1 MAKRV
6 YDIEVVRHDKNLV
19 GEGPAWNVAEQALYW
34 VDIHAPAIQRLGFDG
49 AFRSYPMP
57 RAVGSFVFRQGGGL
71 IAGMKGGFCA
81 VDLEAGSVE
90 HIADPEPQ
98 HPANRLN
105 DGKCDRRGRY
115 WCGTL
120 DANQAEPT
128 GSIYRLDSDR
138 TVHRMDT
145 GFTVSNGMAFTP
157 DDSRMYFSDS
167 RGETVYT
174 YDFDVAAGTIRNRQ
188 VFLSTR
194 DMPGR
199 IDGATCDAEG
209 CYWGALV
216 HDWAIVRFDPQGRL
230 DRMIRLPIRHPT
242 MCAFG
247 GPNMDILYVTSA
259 STWMTEQEAPSQP
272 LAGALFAIHN
282 TGSTGVPEPHF
293 AG

>member
-1 MAKRV
+1 M
-6 YDIEVVRHDKNLV
+6 
-19 GEGPAWNVAEQALYW
+19 
-34 VDIHAPAIQRLGFDG
+34 
-49 AFRSYPMP
+49 FRK
-57 RAVGSFVFRQGGGL
+57 GGGL
-71 IAGMKGGFCA
+71 IAGLQGGFCA
-81 VDLEAGSVE
+81 VDLDAGTVE
-90 HIADPEPQ
+90 HIVDPEPE
-98 HPANRLN
+98 HPTNRLN

-120 DANQAEPT
+120 DAQQAEPT
-128 GSIYRLDSDR
+128 GSIHRLDPDH

-157 DDSRMYFSDS
+157 DATRMYFSDS

-174 YDFDVAAGTIRNRQ
+174 YDFDVEAGTIRNRQ

-199 IDGATCDAEG
+199 IDGATCDSDG

-216 HDWAIVRFDPQGRL
+216 HDWGVVRFDPQGRL

-242 MCAFG
+242 MCTFG

-259 STWMTEQEAPSQP
+259 STWMTEAEAPGQP

-282 TGSTGVPEPHF
+282 TGATGVPEPRF